1 MDPDI
6 NEAIAKL
13 VEGRRIHLGMSRA
26 ELALASGVSFS
37 TLDRLERQH
46 RGCSA
51 ADLWRIAQ
59 VLGVSMTELC
69 GSATGASSP
78 PSSFKTEGDPDFGAR
93 KSERPGG
100 HAASDGYSGRP
111 H

>member
-1 MDPDI
+1 MDSDI

-13 VEGRRIHLGMSRA
+13 VQGRRIHFGMSRA
-26 ELALASGVSFS
+26 ELALASGVSSS

-59 VLGVSMTELC
+59 VLGVSMADLC
-69 GSATGASSP
+69 GSAADSGAP
-78 PSSFKTEGDPDFGAR
+78 EFGAR
-93 KSERPGG
+93 TSERPD
-100 HAASDGYSGRP
+100 ARADRDGYSGRP

>member
-6 NEAIAKL
+6 NMAIAKL

-26 ELALASGVSFS
+26 ELARASGVSYS
-37 TLDRLERQH
+37 TLDSLERRH

-59 VLGVSMTELC
+59 VLGVSMADLC
-69 GSATGASSP
+69 SSAMEASSAP
-78 PSSFKTEGDPDFGAR
+78 PGFETAGDLEFGAR
-93 KSERPGG
+93 ASVR
-100 HAASDGYSGRP
+100 AALHTDSDGYSGP